1 MAFKVTNK
9 KIGRN
14 SRDINYLGKDFQS
27 FRDNLVEYAKTYF
40 PSSYNDFSEASPGMM
55 FIEMASYIGDVL
67 GYYTDSTLKESLIQ
81 YAGEEKNVFALANLL
96 GYKPKAT
103 SPAITTLSVYQLCKA
118 TSNGE
123 LDTKYLLR
131 INEGLE
137 VRSSV
142 NNEITFRTTEI
153 LDFNDA
159 TDREVSVYSTTEITN
174 IPDYFLIKKKIQA
187 ISAIEKTIEK
197 TFTTSEAFQKL
208 DIEETNVISIESVID
223 DNGNKWYEVPYL
235 AQETIYIDY
244 PNVEQNDPDL
254 NQFSTTVPYLLKLLK
269 TSRRFVVKTND
280 NFTTSIHFGGGDSS
294 LSDEL
299 IIPNV
304 KNVGLGLNNSVNRM
318 AESYDP
324 TNFLKTKSYGQA
336 PSANSTLSVTYLVG
350 GGVGSNVPQGDL
362 TTITNITYNDDLIN
376 TFVDID
382 NTVYQFVKNSV
393 AVENEIPAKGG
404 RGFDTIEEIRET
416 ALANYASQ
424 NRAVTAKDYQVRAL
438 SMPTKFGSVSKVFA
452 IGDNSLN
459 ANSPQSVLNSTDNVT
474 EFAEIVR
481 SIVNS
486 SLAKGG
492 KLPTT
497 NEIKQ
502 NVRNFVQ
509 KTTQNAEL
517 VNPFA
522 INLYTLGYDSNGKLT
537 TLNRAVKENLKTYLN
552 EFRILTDGVN
562 IIDGFVINI
571 GINFDITVYKN
582 YNSKEVV
589 LRCIEEIKSIFSI
602 DNWQFNQTINL
613 SDIELG
619 LAMVDGV
626 ASIQKVEIVNKCGGA
641 YAKNSYDIKGATKN
655 KIIYPSLDPS
665 IFEVKFPDKDI
676 KGRAV

>member
-27 FRDNLVEYAKTYF
+27 FRDNLIEYAKTYF
-40 PSSYNDFSEASPGMM
+40 PSSYNDFNEASPGMM

-96 GYKPKAT
+96 GYKPKPT

-118 TSNGE
+118 TSAGV

-131 INEGLE
+131 IEAGLE
-137 VRSSV
+137 VRSTS
-142 NNEITFRTTEI
+142 NGQITFRTTEV
-153 LDFNDA
+153 LDFNDLN
-159 TDREVSVYSTTEITN
+159 DREVSVYSTTSITN
-174 IPDYFLIKKKIQA
+174 IPDYFLVKKKIQA
-187 ISAIEKTIEK
+187 ISANQNTLEK
-197 TFTTSEAFQKL
+197 TFTVSEPYLK
-208 DIEETNVISIESVID
+208 INIPETNVISIESIVD
-223 DNGNKWYEVPYL
+223 DNGNKFYEVPYL

-254 NQFSTTVPYLLKLLK
+254 FQFSTTVPYLLKLLK
-269 TSRRFVVKTND
+269 TSRRFVVKTNE
-280 NFTTSIHFGGGDSS
+280 NFSTSICFGGGDNS

-299 IIPNV
+299 IIPNI
-304 KNVGLGLNNSVNRM
+304 KNVGLGLNNSIDRI

-324 TNFLKTKSYGQA
+324 TNFLKTKSYGQP
-336 PSANSTLSVTYLVG
+336 PSANTKLTIKYLTG
-350 GGVGSNVPQGDL
+350 GGVSSNVPQGDL
-362 TTITNITYNDDLIN
+362 TTITNIVYNDDLID
-376 TFVDID
+376 TFPDID
-382 NTVYQFVKNSV
+382 LTVYNFSKSSV

-404 RGFDTIEEIRET
+404 RGFDTIEEIRES

-424 NRAVTAKDYQVRAL
+424 NRAVTARDYQIRAL
-438 SMPTKFGSVSKVFA
+438 SMPTKYGAISKIFA

-459 ANSPQSVLNSTDNVT
+459 SNSPEAILNQTDNVT

-502 NVRNFVQ
+502 NVRDFVQ
-509 KTTQNAEL
+509 KTTQSAEL

-562 IIDGFVINI
+562 IIDGFIINI

-582 YNSKEVV
+582 YNNREVV
-589 LRCIEEIKSIFSI
+589 LKCIEELKSTFAIE
-602 DNWQFNQTINL
+602 NWQFNQTINL
-613 SDIELG
+613 SDIELI
-619 LAMVDGV
+619 LAMVEGV
-626 ASIQKVEIVNKCGGA
+626 ASIQQVEIINKCGGG
-641 YAKNSYDIKGATKN
+641 YARNSYDIKGATKN

>member
-40 PSSYNDFSEASPGMM
+40 PSSYNDFNEASPGMM

-67 GYYTDSTLKESLIQ
+67 GYYTDATLKESLIQ

-118 TSNGE
+118 TSTGE

-137 VRSSV
+137 VKSSS
-142 NNEITFRTTEI
+142 NIDITFRTTEI
-153 LDFNDA
+153 LDFNDP
-159 TDREVSVYSTTEITN
+159 TDREVSVYSTTDITN
-174 IPDYFLIKKKIQA
+174 IPDYFLVKKKIQA
-187 ISAIEKTIEK
+187 ISATEK
-197 TFTTSEAFQKL
+197 TFEQTFTSSEAFQKL
-208 DIEETNVISIESVID
+208 DLADKNVISIESIVD

-254 NQFSTTVPYLLKLLK
+254 YQFSTTVPYLLKLLK

-280 NFTTSIHFGGGDSS
+280 DFTTSIHFGGGDNS

-299 IIPNV
+299 IIPNL
-304 KNVGLGLNNSVNRM
+304 KNVGLGLNNSIDRM
-318 AESYDP
+318 SESYDP
-324 TNFLKTKSYGQA
+324 TNFLKTKSYGQS
-336 PSANSTLSVTYLVG
+336 PSSNSTLTVKYLVG
-350 GGVGSNVPQGDL
+350 GGISSNVPQGDL
-362 TTITNITYNDDLIN
+362 TNITNIVFNDDLID

-382 NTVYQFVKNSV
+382 NTVYQFAKSSI

-492 KLPTT
+492 KLPST

-502 NVRNFVQ
+502 NVRDFVQ

-522 INLYTLGYDSNGKLT
+522 INLYTLGYDANGKLT

-562 IIDGFVINI
+562 IIDGFIINI
-571 GINFDITVYKN
+571 GVNFDITVYKN

-602 DNWQFNQTINL
+602 ENWQFNQTINL
-613 SDIELG
+613 SDIELS

-626 ASIQKVEIVNKCGGA
+626 ASIQKVEIVNKCGGG
-641 YAKNSYDIKGATKN
+641 YARNSYDIKGATKN

>member
-1 MAFKVTNK
+1 MADTIQKSFNGSRREIKYLNRDFSSFKSSL
-9 KIGRN
+9 I
-14 SRDINYLGKDFQS
+14 
-27 FRDNLVEYAKTYF
+27 EYSKTYF
-40 PSSYNDFSEASPGMM
+40 PRTYKDFSDASPGMM

-174 IPDYFLIKKKIQA
+174 IPDYFLVKKKIQA
-187 ISAIEKTIEK
+187 ISASEKTIEK

-641 YAKNSYDIKGATKN
+641 YARNSYDIKGATKN

>member
-27 FRDNLVEYAKTYF
+27 FRENLIEYAKTYF
-40 PSSYNDFSEASPGMM
+40 PSSYNDFNEASPGMM

-81 YAGEEKNVFALANLL
+81 YASEEKNIFALANLL
-96 GYKPKAT
+96 GYKPKST

-118 TSNGE
+118 TSTGE

-131 INEGLE
+131 IEPGLE
-137 VRSSV
+137 VRSTS
-142 NNEITFRTTEI
+142 NNQITFRTNEI
-153 LDFNDA
+153 LDFNDV
-159 TDREVSVYSTTEITN
+159 TDREVSVYSTTQITN
-174 IPDYFLIKKKIQA
+174 IPDYFLVKKKIQA
-187 ISAIEKTIEK
+187 ISANENTLEK
-197 TFTTSEAFQKL
+197 TFTVSEPFQKIDL
-208 DIEETNVISIESVID
+208 VETNVISVESIID

-254 NQFSTTVPYLLKLLK
+254 YQFASTVPYLLKLLK

-280 NFTTSIHFGGGDSS
+280 DFTTSIHFGGGDNS

-299 IIPNV
+299 IIPNL
-304 KNVGLGLNNSVNRM
+304 KNVGLGLNNSIDRI

-324 TNFLKTKSYGQA
+324 TNFLKTKSYGQS
-336 PSANSTLSVTYLVG
+336 PSANSKLTVKYLTG
-350 GGVGSNVPQGDL
+350 GGVSSNVPQGDL
-362 TTITNITYNDDLIN
+362 TTITNVVFNDDLID
-376 TFVDID
+376 TFTDID
-382 NTVYQFVKNSV
+382 LIVYNFSKSSV

-404 RGFDTIEEIRET
+404 RGFDTIDEIRES

-424 NRAVTAKDYQVRAL
+424 NRAVTARDYQIRAL
-438 SMPTKFGSVSKVFA
+438 SMPTKYGSISKIFA

-502 NVRNFVQ
+502 NVRDFVQ
-509 KTTQNAEL
+509 KTTQSAEL

-522 INLYTLGYDSNGKLT
+522 INLYTLGYDANGKLT

-562 IIDGFVINI
+562 IIDGFIINI

-582 YNSKEVV
+582 YNSREVV
-589 LRCIEEIKSIFSI
+589 LRCIDELKSVFAIE
-602 DNWQFNQTINL
+602 NWQFNQTINL
-613 SDIELG
+613 SDIELS
-619 LAMVDGV
+619 LAMVEGV

-641 YAKNSYDIKGATKN
+641 YARNSYDIKGATKN

>member
-27 FRDNLVEYAKTYF
+27 FRDNLIEYAKTYF
-40 PSSYNDFSEASPGMM
+40 PSSYNDFNEASPGMM

-67 GYYTDSTLKESLIQ
+67 GYYTDATLKESLIQ
-81 YAGEEKNVFALANLL
+81 YAGEEKNVFALSNLL

-118 TSNGE
+118 TSTGE

-137 VRSSV
+137 VKSNS
-142 NNEITFRTTEI
+142 NIDITFRTTEI
-153 LDFNDA
+153 LDFNDP
-159 TDREVSVYSTTEITN
+159 TDREVSVYSTTDITN
-174 IPDYFLIKKKIQA
+174 IPDYFLVKKKIQA
-187 ISAIEKTIEK
+187 ISATEK
-197 TFTTSEAFQKL
+197 TFEKTFSSSEAFQKIDL
-208 DIEETNVISIESVID
+208 PDTNVVSIESIVD

-244 PNVEQNDPDL
+244 PNVEQNDPEL
-254 NQFSTTVPYLLKLLK
+254 YQFSTTVPYLLKLLK
-269 TSRRFVVKTND
+269 TSRRFVVKTNED
-280 NFTTSIHFGGGDSS
+280 FTTSIQFGGGDSS

-299 IIPNV
+299 IIPNL
-304 KNVGLGLNNSVNRM
+304 KNVGLGLNNSIDRM
-318 AESYDP
+318 SESYDP
-324 TNFLKTKSYGQA
+324 TNFLKTKSYGQS
-336 PSANSTLSVTYLVG
+336 PSSNSTLTVKYLVG
-350 GGVGSNVPQGDL
+350 GGISSNVPQGDL
-362 TTITNITYNDDLIN
+362 TNITNIVFNDDLID

-382 NTVYQFVKNSV
+382 NTVYQFAKSSI

-502 NVRNFVQ
+502 NVRDFVQ

-562 IIDGFVINI
+562 IIDGFIINI
-571 GINFDITVYKN
+571 GVNFDITVYKN

-602 DNWQFNQTINL
+602 ENWQFNQTINL
-613 SDIELG
+613 SDIELS

-626 ASIQKVEIVNKCGGA
+626 ASIQKVEIVNKCGGG
-641 YAKNSYDIKGATKN
+641 YARNSYDIKGATKN

>member
-40 PSSYNDFSEASPGMM
+40 PSSYNDFNEASPGMM

-67 GYYTDSTLKESLIQ
+67 GYYTDATLKESLIQ

-118 TSNGE
+118 TSTGE

-137 VRSSV
+137 VKSSS
-142 NNEITFRTTEI
+142 NIDITFRTTEI
-153 LDFNDA
+153 LDFNDP
-159 TDREVSVYSTTEITN
+159 TDREVSVYSTTDITN
-174 IPDYFLIKKKIQA
+174 IPDYFLVKKKIQA
-187 ISAIEKTIEK
+187 ISATEK
-197 TFTTSEAFQKL
+197 TFEQTFTSSEAFQKL
-208 DIEETNVISIESVID
+208 DLADTNVISIESIVD

-254 NQFSTTVPYLLKLLK
+254 YQFSTTVPYLLKLLK

-280 NFTTSIHFGGGDSS
+280 DFTTSIHFGGGDNS

-299 IIPNV
+299 IIPNL
-304 KNVGLGLNNSVNRM
+304 KNVGLGLNNSIDRM
-318 AESYDP
+318 SESYDP
-324 TNFLKTKSYGQA
+324 TNFLKTKSYGQS
-336 PSANSTLSVTYLVG
+336 PSSNSTLTVKYLVG
-350 GGVGSNVPQGDL
+350 GGISSNVPQGDL
-362 TTITNITYNDDLIN
+362 TNITNIVFNDDLID

-382 NTVYQFVKNSV
+382 NTVYQFAKSSI

-492 KLPTT
+492 KLPST

-502 NVRNFVQ
+502 NVRDFVQ

-522 INLYTLGYDSNGKLT
+522 INLYTLGYDANGKLT

-562 IIDGFVINI
+562 IIDGFIINI
-571 GINFDITVYKN
+571 GVNFDITVYKN

-602 DNWQFNQTINL
+602 ENWQFNQTINL
-613 SDIELG
+613 SDIELS

-626 ASIQKVEIVNKCGGA
+626 ASIQKVEIVNKCGGG
-641 YAKNSYDIKGATKN
+641 YARNSYDIKGATKN

>member
-9 KIGRN
+9 KVGRN

-27 FRDNLVEYAKTYF
+27 FRDNLVEYAKNYF
-40 PSSYNDFSEASPGMM
+40 PSSYNDFNETSPGMM

-118 TSNGE
+118 TSAGE

-131 INEGLE
+131 ISEGLE
-137 VRSSV
+137 VKSNS
-142 NNEITFRTTEI
+142 NINLTFRTTEI
-153 LDFNDA
+153 LDFNDP
-159 TDREVSVYSTTEITN
+159 TDREVSVYSTTDITN
-174 IPDYFLIKKKIQA
+174 IPDYFLVKKKIQA
-187 ISAIEKTIEK
+187 ISATEKTIEQ

-208 DIEETNVISIESVID
+208 NLDDTNVIAIESVVD

-244 PNVEQNDPDL
+244 PNAEQNDPDL

-280 NFTTSIHFGGGDSS
+280 DFTTSIHFGGGDNS

-299 IIPNV
+299 IIPNL
-304 KNVGLGLNNSVNRM
+304 KNVGLGLNNSIDKM
-318 AESYDP
+318 AESYDS
-324 TNFLKTKSYGQA
+324 TNFLKTKSYGQS
-336 PSANSTLSVTYLVG
+336 PSSNSTLTVKYLVG
-350 GGVGSNVPQGDL
+350 GGVSSNVPQGDL
-362 TTITNITYNDDLIN
+362 TNITNIVFNDDLIN

-382 NTVYQFVKNSV
+382 NAVYQFAKSSI

-404 RGFDTIEEIRET
+404 RGFDTIEEIRES

-424 NRAVTAKDYQVRAL
+424 NRAVTAKDYQIRAL

-459 ANSPQSVLNSTDNVT
+459 ANSPQSVLNSVDNVT
-474 EFAEIVR
+474 EFSEIVR

-502 NVRNFVQ
+502 NVRDFVQ
-509 KTTQNAEL
+509 KTTQSAEL
-517 VNPFA
+517 INPFA

-552 EFRILTDGVN
+552 EFRMLTDGVN
-562 IIDGFVINI
+562 IIDGFIINI
-571 GINFDITVYKN
+571 GVNFDITVYKN

-589 LRCIEEIKSIFSI
+589 LRCIEEIKTIFSTE
-602 DNWQFNQTINL
+602 NWQFNQTINL

-619 LAMVDGV
+619 LAMIDGV
-626 ASIQKVEIVNKCGGA
+626 ASIQKVEIVNKCGGG
-641 YAKNSYDIKGATKN
+641 YSRNSYDIKGATKN

>member
-40 PSSYNDFSEASPGMM
+40 PSSYNDFNEASPGMM

-174 IPDYFLIKKKIQA
+174 IPDYFLVKKKIQA
-187 ISAIEKTIEK
+187 ISASEKTIEK

-641 YAKNSYDIKGATKN
+641 YARNSYDIKGATKN

>member
-40 PSSYNDFSEASPGMM
+40 PSSYNDFNEASPGMM

-67 GYYTDSTLKESLIQ
+67 GYYTDATLKESLIQ

-118 TSNGE
+118 TSTGE

-137 VRSSV
+137 VKSSS
-142 NNEITFRTTEI
+142 NIDITFRTTEI
-153 LDFNDA
+153 LDFNDP
-159 TDREVSVYSTTEITN
+159 TDREVSVYSTTDITN
-174 IPDYFLIKKKIQA
+174 IPDYFLVKKKIQA
-187 ISAIEKTIEK
+187 ISATEK
-197 TFTTSEAFQKL
+197 TFEQTFTSSEAFQKL
-208 DIEETNVISIESVID
+208 DLADTNVISIESIVD

-254 NQFSTTVPYLLKLLK
+254 YQFSTTVPYLLKLLK

-280 NFTTSIHFGGGDSS
+280 DFTTSIHFGGGDNS

-299 IIPNV
+299 IIPNL
-304 KNVGLGLNNSVNRM
+304 KNVGLGLNNSIDRM
-318 AESYDP
+318 SESYDP
-324 TNFLKTKSYGQA
+324 TNFLKTKSYGQS
-336 PSANSTLSVTYLVG
+336 PSSNSTLTVKYLIG
-350 GGVGSNVPQGDL
+350 GGISSNVPQGDL
-362 TTITNITYNDDLIN
+362 TNITNIVFNDDLID

-382 NTVYQFVKNSV
+382 NTVYQFAKSSI

-492 KLPTT
+492 KLPST

-502 NVRNFVQ
+502 NVRDFVQ

-522 INLYTLGYDSNGKLT
+522 INLYTLGYDANGKLT

-562 IIDGFVINI
+562 IIDGFIINI
-571 GINFDITVYKN
+571 GVNFDITVYKN

-602 DNWQFNQTINL
+602 ENWQFNQTINL
-613 SDIELG
+613 SDIELS

-626 ASIQKVEIVNKCGGA
+626 ASIQKVEIVNKCGGG
-641 YAKNSYDIKGATKN
+641 YARNSYDIKGATKN